1 MPIATVLVPTHNHG
15 RLLEYALR
23 SALGQTVADLEI
35 FIVGDGVDEA
45 TRVAVTHAAADP
57 RVRFFDRPKG
67 ARHGE
72 ALRHEAL
79 QEARGEIVC
88 YLSDDDL
95 WLPEHVESLARA
107 LEDADFAH
115 VLPAYIT
122 ASQEIAVHAGHLAA
136 PWIRAHMQSGFN
148 FIPLS
153 AAAHTLAFYRRLP
166 RGWHPAPM
174 DLPTDLHMW
183 RQILAADGCRAVS
196 TMRATLLN
204 FPSPL
209 RPGWSVE
216 QREEEL
222 SSWSERLRSP
232 TLEREISTAALDR
245 AMRAYVEADEKAHA
259 ARAESE
265 SLRTA
270 LAVEQAALARADQLA
285 AKNDAER
292 AALEQRAAELTDA
305 AGAAASD
312 AAERRRLVEAMEGT
326 LTWRLRNR
334 LLEWRPLAALARR
347 RSRAGS
353 GS

>member
-1 MPIATVLVPTHNHG
+1 M
-15 RLLEYALR
+15 
-23 SALGQTVADLEI
+23 
-35 FIVGDGVDEA
+35 
-45 TRVAVTHAAADP
+45 
-57 RVRFFDRPKG
+57 
-67 ARHGE
+67 
-72 ALRHEAL
+72 
-79 QEARGEIVC
+79 
-88 YLSDDDL
+88 
-95 WLPEHVESLARA
+95 
-107 LEDADFAH
+107 
-115 VLPAYIT
+115 
-122 ASQEIAVHAGHLAA
+122 
-136 PWIRAHMQSGFN
+136 
-148 FIPLS
+148 
-153 AAAHTLAFYRRLP
+153 
-166 RGWHPAPM
+166 
-174 DLPTDLHMW
+174 
-183 RQILAADGCRAVS
+183 
-196 TMRATLLN
+196 
-204 FPSPL
+204 
-209 RPGWSVE
+209 E

-222 SSWSERLRSP
+222 SSWTERLRSP

-245 AMRAYVEADEKAHA
+245 AMRAYVEADERAHA